1 MATYYRVPEKY
12 DGVRLINKKANWYEL
27 AKGEL
32 LTEKECDKL
41 GLKTSLLEPV
51 KLGAK
56 KTYWFF
62 GRRFEIK

>member
-32 LTEKECDKL
+32 LTGKECDKL
-41 GLKTSLLEPV
+41 GLKTYLLEPV
-51 KLGAK
+51 KLGPK
-56 KTYWFF
+56 KVYWFF